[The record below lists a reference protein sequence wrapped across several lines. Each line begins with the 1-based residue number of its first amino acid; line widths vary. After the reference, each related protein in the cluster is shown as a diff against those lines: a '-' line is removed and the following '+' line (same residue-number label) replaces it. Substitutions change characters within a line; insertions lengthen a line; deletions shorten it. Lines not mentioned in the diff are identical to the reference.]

1 MDFIIRKGEEKDLP
15 EVLELI
21 KELAVYEKMPEKVDN
36 TVALMKEEGF
46 GKDPLFEF
54 QVAESDGKVIGTA
67 IYFTKYSTW
76 KGKKF
81 YLEDLIVT
89 ESERGKKVGKALFEK
104 CLQLTKEG
112 GFHSMLWQVID
123 WNSPAISFYKKY
135 DTEFTKE
142 WIDCSLEPI

>member
-1 MDFIIRKGEEKDLP
+1 MDFIIRKGEEKDLQ

-21 KELAVYEKMPEKVDN
+21 KELAEYEKMPEKVDN
-36 TVALMKEEGF
+36 TIELMKEEGF
-46 GKDPLFEF
+46 GNDPLFGF
-54 QVAESDGKVIGTA
+54 QVAERDDKVIGAA

-104 CLQLTKEG
+104 CLELTKEG

-123 WNSPAISFYKKY
+123 WNSPAIKFYKKY

-142 WIDCSLEPI
+142 WIDCSLEP

>member
-15 EVLELI
+15 QVLVLI
-21 KELAVYEKMPEKVDN
+21 KELAEYEKMPEKVDN
-36 TVALMKEEGF
+36 TVEMMKEHGF
-46 GKDPLFEF
+46 GSNPIFGFE
-54 QVAESDGKVIGTA
+54 VAEKDGRIVGTA
-67 IYFTKYSTW
+67 IYYTKYSTW

-104 CLQLTKEG
+104 CLELTKKG

-123 WNSPAISFYKKY
+123 WNEPAINFYKKY
-135 DTEFTKE
+135 DTEFSTV
-142 WIDCSLEPI
+142 WIDCSLDA